1 MTVFTMVFIVILEN
15 STRHILFHRN
25 YVHNHY
31 YNLHYCPKAIF
42 MHSQQYST
50 VFALQIQSW
59 CLAESK
65 LKLPNLNYEIKK
77 EQNHNLS
84 MLIFCTLFK
93 KLKERLH
100 GKRSRDL

>member
-1 MTVFTMVFIVILEN
+1 M
-15 STRHILFHRN
+15 
-25 YVHNHY
+25 HNHH
-31 YNLHYCPKAIF
+31 YNLHYCPKVSF

-50 VFALQIQSW
+50 VFALQIKSW

-84 MLIFCTLFK
+84 MLTLCNTFQ
-93 KLKERLH
+93 ET
-100 GKRSRDL
+100 KRKIQL